1 MSTQLHT
8 RRIARRTTHS
18 SRAVASVITAA
29 LLIVVLAW
37 VGTETVLSALGA
49 PALLVSPVRMG
60 QWLAAVPQNTAPPV
74 LLGAGVGLVLIGVLL
89 VLLGIL
95 PGARPRHT
103 LPSDRSAVVV
113 DDDVIA
119 AALSR
124 TACQAAGLVPAQ
136 VTAVVGRSRAELMIR
151 PTSGVAL
158 DETAVAAAVHREL
171 ASYGVRP
178 EPAVNVRVS
187 KRGVVGG

>member
-1 MSTQLHT
+1 MSTKLYT
-8 RRIARRTTHS
+8 RRMVRRTTHS
-18 SRAVASVITAA
+18 SRAVASVITAV

-37 VGTETVLSALGA
+37 VGTEIVLSALGA
-49 PALLVSPVRMG
+49 PALLAPPVRMG

-74 LLGAGVGLVLIGVLL
+74 LLGAGVGLVLIGVAL

-95 PGARPRHT
+95 PGTRPRHI

-124 TACQAAGLVPAQ
+124 TARQAAGLVPAQ
-136 VTAVVGRSRAELMIR
+136 VTAVVGRSRAELMIH
-151 PTSGVAL
+151 PTSGLAL
-158 DETAVAAAVHREL
+158 DEAAVEEAVHREL

-178 EPAVNVRVS
+178 EPTVRVRVS
-187 KRGVVGG
+187 NRGVVGA

>member
-1 MSTQLHT
+1 MSTKLYT

-18 SRAVASVITAA
+18 SRAVASVVTAA
-29 LLIVVLAW
+29 LLIVVLVW

-60 QWLAAVPQNTAPPV
+60 QWLAAVPANTAPPV
-74 LLGAGVGLVLIGVLL
+74 LVGAGAGLTLVGVVF

-95 PGARPRHT
+95 PGSRARHA

-124 TACQAAGLVPAQ
+124 TARQAAGLVPGQ
-136 VTAVVGRSRAELMIR
+136 VTTVVGRNSAELRIR
-151 PTSGVAL
+151 PTSGVPL
-158 DETAVAAAVHREL
+158 DEAAVEEAVHREL

-178 EPAVNVRVS
+178 EPAVRIRVS
-187 KRGVVGG
+187 NRGVVGK